1 MLQARRRLA
10 VALAACDPPLVPA
23 VLDLIVLLLP
33 SADAAP
39 GGGFGDASQ
48 QGWGIASHVR
58 ATLCVSGLVA
68 PWHTGRLTRLS
79 AYDLSTLSVGI
90 FRSLL
95 RVRAPD
101 CPPPHLFFCPPS
113 AFNIIV

>member
-1 MLQARRRLA
+1 M
-10 VALAACDPPLVPA
+10 VPG

-33 SADAAP
+33 SADAGTDP
-39 GGGFGDASQ
+39 GGGVAEASQ

-58 ATLCVSGLVA
+58 ATLCASGLVA
-68 PWHTGRLTRLS
+68 PWHTGSMTRLS

-95 RVRAPD
+95 RVRPPD
-101 CPPPHLFFCPPS
+101 CTSTCLFLLP
-113 AFNIIV
+113 VHMY